1 MTNQDNDAVIAYF
14 SVHSTND
21 NKGYMGGMMVID
33 RRGVPQ
39 EFHCTLPTS
48 PTGAQKALYGDTL
61 KPYLF
66 NELIGAPLVKALKTP
81 PHLCLVESEM
91 MLELRERIAVPVLHL
106 EKYGE
111 GLSPDGGPAIQNHL
125 ESGRGGFQPITATT
139 HYSYETDYESVRE
152 ALEQVFNQV
161 DLLEPFQRIATA
173 IKVLSERDSRFK

>member
-1 MTNQDNDAVIAYF
+1 
-14 SVHSTND
+14 
-21 NKGYMGGMMVID
+21 
-33 RRGVPQ
+33 
-39 EFHCTLPTS
+39 
-48 PTGAQKALYGDTL
+48 
-61 KPYLF
+61 
-66 NELIGAPLVKALKTP
+66 
-81 PHLCLVESEM
+81 M

-139 HYSYETDYESVRE
+139 HYSYEADYESVRE